1 MEDQELQA
9 LRLAVIER
17 IVSTC
22 SDVGKTKVQKIAYF
36 LQESVGVPLK
46 YPFRMHYFGPYS
58 DRLDSV
64 LSFARA
70 LGAVDINPDPEGF
83 GYHVTPGSE
92 HGNGLSQ
99 AYDLSKHP
107 KIEEIDRAVRDLGSL
122 ETHELELYA
131 TIHFVRATNEEQSK
145 QDVLETVSGLK
156 PKFSKDAIDH
166 AYRTLERAELI

>member
-1 MEDQELQA
+1 MEDQELLS

-36 LQESVGVPLK
+36 LQESVGIPLK

-70 LGAVDINPDPEGF
+70 LGAVDISPDPEGF
-83 GYHVTPGSE
+83 GYHVTPGTES
-92 HGNGLSQ
+92 GSAGSQ
-99 AYDLSKHP
+99 QYDISKHP
-107 KIEEIDRAVRDLGSL
+107 KFEEIDRAVRGLGSL
-122 ETHELELYA
+122 ETYELELYA
-131 TIHFVRATNEEQSK
+131 TIHFISGTNEEQSK

-156 PKFSKDAIDH
+156 PKFNKDAIDH
-166 AYRTLERAELI
+166 AYQTLERAGLI

>member
-1 MEDQELQA
+1 MENQELLS

-70 LGAVDINPDPEGF
+70 LGAVDISPDPEGF
-83 GYHVTPGSE
+83 GYHVTPGTE
-92 HGNGLSQ
+92 NGSSRSPQ
-99 AYDLSKHP
+99 YDISDHP
-107 KIEEIDRAVRDLGSL
+107 RIEEIDKAISDLGSL
-122 ETHELELYA
+122 ETHTLELYA
-131 TIHFVRATNEEQSK
+131 TIHFISGTEREHSK
-145 QDVLETVSGLK
+145 QEVLDTVSRLK
-156 PKFSKDAIDH
+156 PKFSVDAIDH
-166 AYRTLERAELI
+166 AYQTLQGAGLI

>member
-1 MEDQELQA
+1 MQDQELLS

-36 LQESVGVPLK
+36 LQESIGVPLK

-58 DRLDSV
+58 DELDGV
-64 LSFARA
+64 LSLARA
-70 LGAVDINPDPEGF
+70 IGAVDISPDPEGF

-92 HGNGLSQ
+92 HGNGWSQ

-107 KIEEIDRAVRDLGSL
+107 KIEEIDKVVKSLGDL
-122 ETHELELYA
+122 ETYKLELYA
-131 TIHFVRATNEEQSK
+131 TIHFVSGTSEKQSK
-145 QDVLETVSGLK
+145 QDVLETVGGLK
-156 PKFSKDAIDH
+156 PKFNKDAIDH
-166 AYRTLERAELI
+166 AYQTLERSGLI